1 MTRKILELKFNS
13 KAVHDNLKRQR
24 ESECKKVRKELQKP
38 LDKLEEV
45 SSPPHFAP

>member
-1 MTRKILELKFNS
+1 MSRKNLELKFNP

-38 LDKLEEV
+38 FDKLEEV
-45 SSPPHFAP
+45 SSPQPTEP